1 MSLPPSMRQKLIE
14 EQPNSGNWSPDLKTL
29 LDPKIEA
36 RPLQLP
42 NVGQIGIKNTEYD
55 YYWARLR
62 RGANPDVTRYLQL
75 KAAGYTKATR
85 EDVDPLVNSVNV
97 SDDGEEI
104 TCGIDLI
111 LMKAHP
117 SVHRGAMKFHQERA
131 LNMTNP
137 KGREAQEAMM
147 RSGSYSQDDRAL
159 RASNTQSTDDS
170 GRADASA
177 EGAVRMGTDKWD
189 KTLKAKK
196 E

>member
-14 EQPNSGNWSPDLKTL
+14 EQPNSGAWSSDLKTL

-42 NVGQIGIKNTEYD
+42 NVGQIGIKNTDYD
-55 YYWARLR
+55 YYWARLK
-62 RGANPDVTRYLQL
+62 RGAAPDHTRYLQL

-85 EDVDPLVNSVNV
+85 EDVDPLVNSVTV

-117 SVHRGAMKFHQERA
+117 NVHRGAMKFHQERA

-147 RSGSYSQDDRAL
+147 RSGNYSQDASAL
-159 RASNTQSTDDS
+159 RATNTRFTDDS
-170 GRADASA
+170 GRADAS
-177 EGAVRMGTDKWD
+177 
-189 KTLKAKK
+189 
-196 E
+196 